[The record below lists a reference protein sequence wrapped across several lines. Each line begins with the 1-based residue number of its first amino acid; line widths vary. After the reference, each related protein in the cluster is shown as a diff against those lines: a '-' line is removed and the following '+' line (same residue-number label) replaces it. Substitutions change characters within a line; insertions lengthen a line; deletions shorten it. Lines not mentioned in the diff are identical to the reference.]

1 LERHPEA
8 IMLRT
13 LVLVAVLLGVSAA
26 HAQTAMPDAENG
38 RFTFNQMQDEFLRLD
53 TRTGQVSI
61 CSKRAESWTC
71 RAVPDER
78 AALESEI
85 ARLQGESATLKKEM
99 IARGVPLPGGMR
111 SDSAANRPQIELKL
125 PNDADIDRLMT
136 FMEKIWRRLIDM
148 VQGMQKNADRK
159 G

>member
-1 LERHPEA
+1 
-8 IMLRT
+8 MRT
-13 LVLVAVLLGVSAA
+13 LLLVAVLLGVPAA
-26 HAQTAMPDAENG
+26 HAQTATPDSENG
-38 RFTFNQMQDEFLRLD
+38 RFTFNQVQDEFLRLD

-85 ARLQGESATLKKEM
+85 ARLQGENATLKKQM
-99 IARGVPLPGGMR
+99 IARGVPLPDGMR
-111 SDSAANRPQIELKL
+111 SDSSANRPQIELKL
-125 PNDADIDRLMT
+125 PNEADLDRLMT
-136 FMEKIWRRLIDM
+136 FVEKIWRRLIDM
-148 VQGMQKNADRK
+148 VQSMQKDADRK